1 MRQPIMQKIMFV
13 LGMLIWV
20 TGCSGQAELP
30 TPVPTAVVPVTPSE
44 EPVTPTANLPPTR
57 DLATATPEPTAVLP
71 TRQATTTP
79 TPVIGPV
86 INIDQPVAAE
96 PVVMGSSLTVSGFA
110 QIPGGMTIQVGLV
123 SAGGQVLATADADV
137 DISQWSA
144 TLTVPEQI
152 TGVGEAQA
160 VIVDAGGE
168 AVARDSAPVTITA
181 DRQANDSYVTLIR
194 PDANSVGVAGHNF
207 FLDGQLWRQG
217 GGNLQVG
224 IFMDGCQELV
234 SDIFFQLGTS
244 SYWQGYVILP
254 QDVSGPACATAWVGT
269 PGDDAYRAAMV
280 PVTILSKDDPQATGV
295 MISNPREG
303 RNLTAGETMEVTG
316 VAYNIPG
323 RTVNIEILL
332 ENGQVIGE
340 AEDDADFYGYF
351 SAEVPLPP
359 GLESEA
365 VVRVTTGED
374 RAQPDSESTVVFN
387 IVP

>member
-1 MRQPIMQKIMFV
+1 MRQPNVPKAVFV
-13 LGMLIWV
+13 LGILMWLM
-20 TGCSGQAELP
+20 GCARQAELP
-30 TPVPTAVVPVTPSE
+30 TPASTAIVPVTSTD
-44 EPVTPTANLPPTR
+44 EPVTPAATLPPTR
-57 DLATATPEPTAVLP
+57 NLATATPAPTSVLP
-71 TRQATTTP
+71 TRLATTTP

-86 INIDQPVAAE
+86 INIDRPVAAE
-96 PVVMGSSLTVSGFA
+96 PVVMGSDVTVTGFA
-110 QIPGGMTIQVGLV
+110 QIAGGMTIQVGLV
-123 SAGGQVLATADADV
+123 SAAGQVMATANADV

-144 TLTVPEQI
+144 TLTVPQQI

-181 DRQANDSYVTLIR
+181 DRQENESYVTLIR
-194 PDANSVGVAGHNF
+194 PEADSVGVAGHSF

-224 IFMDGCQELV
+224 ILMNGCQEV
-234 SDIFFQLGTS
+234 VADIFFQLGIS

-254 QDVSGPACATAWVGT
+254 QDASGPACAAAWVGT
-269 PGDDAYRAAMV
+269 PGDDDYRAAMV
-280 PVTILSKDDPQATGV
+280 PVTILSKDDPQATGL

-323 RTVNIEILL
+323 RTVNIEVLL

-359 GLESEA
+359 GVESEA
-365 VVRVTTGED
+365 IVRVTTGED
-374 RAQPDSESTVVFN
+374 RAQPDSESTVLFN